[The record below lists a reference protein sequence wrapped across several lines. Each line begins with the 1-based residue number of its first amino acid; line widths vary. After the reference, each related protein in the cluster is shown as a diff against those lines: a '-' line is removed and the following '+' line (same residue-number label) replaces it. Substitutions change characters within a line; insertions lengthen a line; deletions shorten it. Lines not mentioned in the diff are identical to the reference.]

1 MGLYFNFSIVF
12 LYLFIVAIYIIKN
25 KLIKNNTIKI
35 KKERLNLLNP
45 KRYFRYFKLFI
56 NSKILIVICIFSIIS
71 NSITIFQN
79 RKYENLYKDKEEI
92 NAVALVVNNGEE
104 KEYNYVYKIKILS
117 SKRYET
123 KNTYLY
129 LKVNKKND
137 NNLKYG
143 DVININGEFQEPS
156 NKRNFGGFS
165 YKDYLKTIKIYGTI
179 KAKTIEI
186 LEENRGNFFI
196 SFINKVS
203 NCVEKNVQNILN
215 KKEAGM
221 LMGLLIGDTT
231 NIDKQTEDNFKI
243 SSLSHILAVSGM
255 QVTYIISVM
264 YFLFKNGLGKRKT
277 RIIIIIS
284 LIFYTILTGFQPSI
298 VRASIMGIL
307 VIVADLVYR
316 KSDFLTSIFFSLL
329 IMLIYNPYLIT
340 SVGLQLSYLGTIGIV
355 LFYKTIFKILK
366 NIKIKNRKYKYKI
379 NKKLILIIGKIKEI
393 LAVTIS
399 ASIAVFPVMLL
410 YFNLFGIYFLITNLL
425 ASIIIGPIT
434 IFGTVILIISF
445 IYMPLAK
452 ILGGA
457 LEVFIDFLIYIS
469 NFSKLPL
476 AKIYVITP
484 KVFQIVAFYI
494 ICIILNYVYKIYND
508 KNLNITQIRFKN
520 LIALYKY
527 KIKELYNK
535 KIKKYKFKILSV
547 FLVIIII
554 SNVFNSLFL
563 SRNLK
568 IYFVDVGQ
576 GDCTF
581 IVTPRN
587 KTILI
592 DGGGSTSST
601 FDVGENTLIPYIL
614 DRGYRKI
621 DLVFISHFDYDHVGG
636 ILKVLEEFKV
646 DRVCIPKQEEN
657 SENYQK
663 FLKIVKEKNIQVIVV
678 KSGNK
683 VNIENDLFFDI
694 LWPIEEQIEEN
705 KLNNNA
711 IVMKLNYKN
720 FTMMFTGD
728 IEEEAESS
736 IVNLYKNTNKLKSS
750 VLKVAHHGSKTS
762 TTDEFLELVK
772 PKIALI
778 GVGKDNL
785 FKHPSNKIIEKLEN
799 IDIKIYRTDLNGEI
813 EIIINKSGKFN
824 VKPLY

>member
-1 MGLYFNFSIVF
+1 M
-12 LYLFIVAIYIIKN
+12 
-25 KLIKNNTIKI
+25 
-35 KKERLNLLNP
+35 
-45 KRYFRYFKLFI
+45 
-56 NSKILIVICIFSIIS
+56 
-71 NSITIFQN
+71 
-79 RKYENLYKDKEEI
+79 
-92 NAVALVVNNGEE
+92 
-104 KEYNYVYKIKILS
+104 
-117 SKRYET
+117 
-123 KNTYLY
+123 
-129 LKVNKKND
+129 
-137 NNLKYG
+137 
-143 DVININGEFQEPS
+143 
-156 NKRNFGGFS
+156 
-165 YKDYLKTIKIYGTI
+165 
-179 KAKTIEI
+179 
-186 LEENRGNFFI
+186 
-196 SFINKVS
+196 
-203 NCVEKNVQNILN
+203 
-215 KKEAGM
+215 
-221 LMGLLIGDTT
+221 
-231 NIDKQTEDNFKI
+231 
-243 SSLSHILAVSGM
+243 
-255 QVTYIISVM
+255 
-264 YFLFKNGLGKRKT
+264 
-277 RIIIIIS
+277 
-284 LIFYTILTGFQPSI
+284 
-298 VRASIMGIL
+298 
-307 VIVADLVYR
+307 
-316 KSDFLTSIFFSLL
+316 
-329 IMLIYNPYLIT
+329 
-340 SVGLQLSYLGTIGIV
+340 
-355 LFYKTIFKILK
+355 
-366 NIKIKNRKYKYKI
+366 
-379 NKKLILIIGKIKEI
+379 
-393 LAVTIS
+393 
-399 ASIAVFPVMLL
+399 
-410 YFNLFGIYFLITNLL
+410 
-425 ASIIIGPIT
+425 
-434 IFGTVILIISF
+434 
-445 IYMPLAK
+445 
-452 ILGGA
+452 
-457 LEVFIDFLIYIS
+457 
-469 NFSKLPL
+469 
-476 AKIYVITP
+476 
-484 KVFQIVAFYI
+484 
-494 ICIILNYVYKIYND
+494 
-508 KNLNITQIRFKN
+508 
-520 LIALYKY
+520 
-527 KIKELYNK
+527 
-535 KIKKYKFKILSV
+535 
-547 FLVIIII
+547 
-554 SNVFNSLFL
+554 FL

-785 FKHPSNKIIEKLEN
+785 FKHPSNEIIEKLEN

>member
-12 LYLFIVAIYIIKN
+12 LYLFIVAMYIIKN

-264 YFLFKNGLGKRKT
+264 YFLFKNSLGKRKT

-340 SVGLQLSYLGTIGIV
+340 SVGLQLS
-355 LFYKTIFKILK
+355 
-366 NIKIKNRKYKYKI
+366 
-379 NKKLILIIGKIKEI
+379 
-393 LAVTIS
+393 
-399 ASIAVFPVMLL
+399 
-410 YFNLFGIYFLITNLL
+410 
-425 ASIIIGPIT
+425 
-434 IFGTVILIISF
+434 
-445 IYMPLAK
+445 
-452 ILGGA
+452 
-457 LEVFIDFLIYIS
+457 
-469 NFSKLPL
+469 
-476 AKIYVITP
+476 
-484 KVFQIVAFYI
+484 
-494 ICIILNYVYKIYND
+494 
-508 KNLNITQIRFKN
+508 
-520 LIALYKY
+520 
-527 KIKELYNK
+527 
-535 KIKKYKFKILSV
+535 
-547 FLVIIII
+547 
-554 SNVFNSLFL
+554 
-563 SRNLK
+563 
-568 IYFVDVGQ
+568 
-576 GDCTF
+576 
-581 IVTPRN
+581 
-587 KTILI
+587 
-592 DGGGSTSST
+592 
-601 FDVGENTLIPYIL
+601 
-614 DRGYRKI
+614 
-621 DLVFISHFDYDHVGG
+621 
-636 ILKVLEEFKV
+636 
-646 DRVCIPKQEEN
+646 
-657 SENYQK
+657 
-663 FLKIVKEKNIQVIVV
+663 
-678 KSGNK
+678 
-683 VNIENDLFFDI
+683 
-694 LWPIEEQIEEN
+694 
-705 KLNNNA
+705 
-711 IVMKLNYKN
+711 
-720 FTMMFTGD
+720 
-728 IEEEAESS
+728 
-736 IVNLYKNTNKLKSS
+736 
-750 VLKVAHHGSKTS
+750 
-762 TTDEFLELVK
+762 
-772 PKIALI
+772 
-778 GVGKDNL
+778 
-785 FKHPSNKIIEKLEN
+785 
-799 IDIKIYRTDLNGEI
+799 
-813 EIIINKSGKFN
+813 
-824 VKPLY
+824 